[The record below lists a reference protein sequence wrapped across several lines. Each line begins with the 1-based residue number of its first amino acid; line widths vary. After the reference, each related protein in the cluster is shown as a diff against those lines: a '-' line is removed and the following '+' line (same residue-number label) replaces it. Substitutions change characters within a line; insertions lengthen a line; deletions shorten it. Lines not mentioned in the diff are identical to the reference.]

1 MRKLLF
7 VVVACALSLA
17 AAQWRRSDSCPAADG
32 QHIYIVTT
40 NDIHSALDNVPRLAS
55 LVKQYRAKGD
65 VLLVDSGDRCSGHT
79 FVDDAPM
86 PGASIVSL
94 MNRLGYDAATL
105 GNHEFDYGMEHLADL
120 FDLYD
125 FEIVCANLAADDAA
139 RFGKLSAGC
148 VFERGGVKIAF
159 AGVVDTEMINEGRIT
174 PAGKSAAFR
183 GAKFSPARET
193 AARVVD
199 SLARDNDFVVL
210 LSHMGN
216 KTDSLLALSSPS
228 CRWIASG
235 HSHDRRATDVGGIH
249 ISQNAKS
256 LRYVTVADLTV
267 RGGRIVSVDYEQLP
281 VSEFEPDPEYVEA
294 VARIRA
300 AMPEMFDTVGRAEYE
315 ATKDGVA
322 NLFVEALAGHDYDGF
337 RPEVTVYH
345 FGGVR
350 IGGIPAGDIPRWLIY
365 DSDIFRSTVFIG
377 EMTRSELECLVKT
390 KYNSQGADGG
400 KDKESHYVYLRSDVP
415 YRIDTLPGGDAE
427 RVVFPTLDDGRKY
440 RVAMCN
446 YVAEE
451 YVDNYEGLK
460 GVVDMRNT
468 GIPVRDL
475 LLERLAASAD
485 GYRPDNRIKQYE
497 ASSEAGNS

>member
-1 MRKLLF
+1 MGKGIPHLF
-7 VVVACALSLA
+7 
-17 AAQWRRSDSCPAADG
+17 Q
-32 QHIYIVTT
+32 
-40 NDIHSALDNVPRLAS
+40 
-55 LVKQYRAKGD
+55 
-65 VLLVDSGDRCSGHT
+65 
-79 FVDDAPM
+79 
-86 PGASIVSL
+86 
-94 MNRLGYDAATL
+94 
-105 GNHEFDYGMEHLADL
+105 
-120 FDLYD
+120 
-125 FEIVCANLAADDAA
+125 
-139 RFGKLSAGC
+139 
-148 VFERGGVKIAF
+148 
-159 AGVVDTEMINEGRIT
+159 
-174 PAGKSAAFR
+174 
-183 GAKFSPARET
+183 KFSRRYHT
-193 AARVVD
+193 
-199 SLARDNDFVVL
+199 
-210 LSHMGN
+210 
-216 KTDSLLALSSPS
+216 
-228 CRWIASG
+228 G

-415 YRIDTLPGGDAE
+415 YRMT
-427 RVVFPTLDDGRKY
+427 RC
-440 RVAMCN
+440 RVAMRSGW
-446 YVAEE
+446 YS
-451 YVDNYEGLK
+451 
-460 GVVDMRNT
+460 RRST
-468 GIPVRDL
+468 T
-475 LLERLAASAD
+475 AASIAWRCATMSPRSMSTITR
-485 GYRPDNRIKQYE
+485 G
-497 ASSEAGNS
+497 

>member
-1 MRKLLF
+1 M
-7 VVVACALSLA
+7 
-17 AAQWRRSDSCPAADG
+17 
-32 QHIYIVTT
+32 
-40 NDIHSALDNVPRLAS
+40 
-55 LVKQYRAKGD
+55 
-65 VLLVDSGDRCSGHT
+65 
-79 FVDDAPM
+79 
-86 PGASIVSL
+86 
-94 MNRLGYDAATL
+94 
-105 GNHEFDYGMEHLADL
+105 
-120 FDLYD
+120 
-125 FEIVCANLAADDAA
+125 
-139 RFGKLSAGC
+139 
-148 VFERGGVKIAF
+148 
-159 AGVVDTEMINEGRIT
+159 
-174 PAGKSAAFR
+174 
-183 GAKFSPARET
+183 
-193 AARVVD
+193 
-199 SLARDNDFVVL
+199 
-210 LSHMGN
+210 
-216 KTDSLLALSSPS
+216 
-228 CRWIASG
+228 
-235 HSHDRRATDVGGIH
+235 
-249 ISQNAKS
+249 
-256 LRYVTVADLTV
+256 ADLTV
-267 RGGRIVSVDYEQLP
+267 RDGRIASVDYEQLP
-281 VSEFEPDPEYVEA
+281 VSDFEPDPEYVEA
-294 VARIRA
+294 VERIRA

-337 RPEVTVYH
+337 RPEVTIYH

-468 GIPVRDL
+468 GILVRDL

-497 ASSEAGNS
+497 ASSEAGNY